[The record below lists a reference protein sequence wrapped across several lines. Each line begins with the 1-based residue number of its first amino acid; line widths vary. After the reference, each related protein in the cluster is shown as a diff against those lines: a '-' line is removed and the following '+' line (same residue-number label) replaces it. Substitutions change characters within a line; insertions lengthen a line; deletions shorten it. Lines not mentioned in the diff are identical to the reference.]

1 MTYLLSLKWHFWEA
15 VADAALAV
23 WAESCGRAS
32 GDPSDA
38 LLNLKCLELLLFFFF
53 FNFCFVHC
61 SKIIFTTL
69 WVLPAFIN
77 LSIIKFPNPPVS
89 W

>member
-38 LLNLKCLELLLFFFF
+38 LLNLKCLELLLFFFLI
-53 FNFCFVHC
+53 FVL
-61 SKIIFTTL
+61 FTVVKL
-69 WVLPAFIN
+69 FLRPFGYY
-77 LSIIKFPNPPVS
+77 LLL
-89 W
+89 